1 MFDMV
6 KQLKQ
11 LKDLQDNIK
20 KQKVAVEKNGVKIVL
35 NGAFELEEIILN
47 PALDKT
53 VQEKTIKECFRD
65 AGHQIQAKVME
76 NSGQIK
82 NMLGM

>member
-1 MFDMV
+1 MI

-20 KQKVAVEKNGVKIVL
+20 KQKVEVEKNGVKIVL
-35 NGAFELEEIILN
+35 NGAFELEDIALN
-47 PALDKT
+47 PMLDKNA
-53 VQEKTIKECFRD
+53 QEKAIKECFRD

-76 NSGQIK
+76 NSTQIK